1 MKVYQTDE
9 IKNIALLG
17 NDGAGKTTLTE
28 ALLYESG
35 VIKRRGRITQK
46 NTVSDYFPVEQEYG
60 YSVFSTVFH
69 VEWNG
74 KKLNIIDCPGSD
86 DFVGAAITA
95 LNVTDTAILLLNGQ
109 YGPEVGTQNHFRY
122 TEKLGKPVIFLV
134 NQLDHEKCDYDH
146 VLEQLKNIYGS
157 KVVPVQY
164 PLETGPNFHALIDV
178 LLMKKYSW
186 KPEGGEPIIEDIP
199 EEEMEKATEWHKALV
214 EAAAEHDEGLMEKF
228 FEQDSLTED
237 EMREGIRKGLVS
249 RGMFPVFCICAGKDM
264 GVRRLMEFLGNVVP
278 FVSEMPKVFNTR
290 GEVVPPDANGP
301 TSLFFFK
308 TAVEPHIGDVQ
319 YFKVMSGTV
328 HEGDDLSNADRGS
341 KERISQLFVCAGATR
356 IKVSELRAG
365 DIGCT
370 VKLKDVHTGNTL
382 NGKDCENRFNFI
394 KYPNFKYSRAIKP
407 VNEADT
413 EKMMGALFRMREED
427 PTWEVEQSKELKQII
442 VHGQGEFH
450 LRTLKW
456 RLENNEKIFV
466 NFEEPKIPYRETIT
480 KAARAD
486 YRHKKQSGGAGQF
499 GEVHMIVEPYYE
511 GMPLPETYK
520 FNGQE
525 YKVTVKSQE
534 VIDLEW
540 GGKLVF
546 INSTVGGSIDAR
558 FMPAILKGVMSRM
571 EQGPLT
577 GSYARDVRVIVYD
590 GKMHPVDSNEVSFML
605 AGRNAFSTAFKNAG
619 PKILEPIYDVEV
631 FVPSEKMGD
640 VMGDLQ
646 GRRAMIMGMSS
657 ENGYEKLVAKVP
669 LKEMSSYSTALSS
682 LTGGRASFIMK
693 FASYE
698 LVPSDVQEKLIKEF
712 EAKQEKD
719 D

>member
-1 MKVYQTDE
+1 MKVYQTNE

-17 NDGAGKTTLTE
+17 NDGSGKTTLTE

-35 VIKRRGRITQK
+35 IIKRRGRITAK

-60 YSVFSTVFH
+60 YSVFSTVYH

-134 NQLDHEKCDYDH
+134 NQLDNEKCDFDR
-146 VLEQLKNIYGS
+146 VLEQLKENYGS

-164 PLETGPNFHALIDV
+164 PLSTGPDFNSLIDV

-186 KPEGGEPIIEDIP
+186 GPEGGAPTIEPVP
-199 EEEMEKATEWHKALV
+199 EEEMEKAMEWHKALV
-214 EAAAEHDEGLMEKF
+214 EAAAEHDETLMEKF
-228 FEQDSLTED
+228 FESESLTED
-237 EMREGIRKGLVS
+237 EMREGIRKGLAA
-249 RGMFPVFCICAGKDM
+249 RGMFPVFCVCAGKDM

-278 FVSEMPKVFNTR
+278 FVDEMPIVHNTR
-290 GEVVPPDANGP
+290 GVPVEPKADAP
-301 TSLFFFK
+301 TSLYFFK

-319 YFKVMSGTV
+319 YFKVMSGVV

-341 KERISQLFVCAGATR
+341 KERMAQLYVCAGANR
-356 IKVSELRAG
+356 EKVDELRAG

-370 VKLKDVHTGNTL
+370 VKLKDVKTGNTL

-394 KYPNFKYSRAIKP
+394 KYPNPKYTRAIKP

-413 EKMMGALFRMREED
+413 EKMMAVLNRMREED
-427 PTWEVEQSKELKQII
+427 PTWVVEQSKELKQIL

-456 RLENNEKIFV
+456 RLENNEKLQVQF
-466 NFEEPKIPYRETIT
+466 FEPKIPYRETIT

-499 GEVHMIVEPYYE
+499 GEVHLIVEPYYE
-511 GMPLPETYK
+511 GMPAPELYK

-525 YKVTVKSQE
+525 FKMNVKGTE
-534 VIDLEW
+534 TIDLEW

-546 INSTVGGSIDAR
+546 VNSVVGGAIDAR
-558 FMPAILKGVMSRM
+558 FMPAILKGIMSRM

-590 GKMHPVDSNEVSFML
+590 GKMHPVDSNEISFML
-605 AGRNAFSTAFKNAG
+605 AGRQAFSEAFKNAG

-631 FVPSEKMGD
+631 FVPSDKLGD
-640 VMGDLQ
+640 VMSDMQ
-646 GRRAMIMGMSS
+646 GRRGMIMGMSS
-657 ENGYEKLVAKVP
+657 EKGYEKLAAKVP
-669 LKEMSSYSTALSS
+669 LKEMSNYSTALSS

-698 LVPSDVQEKLIKEF
+698 LVPTDVQNKLMKEF
-712 EAKQEKD
+712 EEQEKED
-719 D
+719 A